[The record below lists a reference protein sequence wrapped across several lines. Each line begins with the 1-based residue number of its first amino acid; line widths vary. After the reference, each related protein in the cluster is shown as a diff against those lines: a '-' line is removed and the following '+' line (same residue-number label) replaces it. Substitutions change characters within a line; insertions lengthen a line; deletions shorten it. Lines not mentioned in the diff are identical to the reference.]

1 MKIVDDGG
9 STNHVKRN
17 KMPQPKDTRA
27 HSKHEYI
34 EQEQI
39 LNVLLKQLQDKDT
52 CNEILKSGD
61 DYQAITHEILKDE
74 RIQEELK

>member
-1 MKIVDDGG
+1 MKMVDEAG
-9 STNHVKRN
+9 SPNNVKRTRV
-17 KMPQPKDTRA
+17 PQSKDARA
-27 HSKHEYI
+27 HSKRERI

-39 LNVLLKQLQDKDT
+39 LNALLKQLQDKDS

-74 RIQEELK
+74 RIQEQLK